1 MTSTTVYNTVY
12 NSEGPT
18 NITEGGISGMAFPD
32 YPESN
37 METMFGPVLLPKI
50 YAKGLSALEIASSG
64 SIILSVNDFET
75 LNISNDE
82 STRTTTFQS
91 ESNYHLKFYPG
102 DTDKTVQVA
111 DHTWTSETIDS
122 KDYQVMRTSQ
132 SAGYMLSND
141 VIVTGKLDLAGETA
155 FSGDV
160 LFGGQISVAKEVYL
174 NSNLDVV
181 GTSTLHDTLSVG
193 SGATLASTL
202 SVAGETQIRDKLSVA
217 LATTLA
223 STLSVAG
230 ETQIRDKLSVALATT
245 LASTLSV
252 GANVTMESELS
263 VASAT
268 TLAST
273 LSVSDNVTIEGQ
285 MSVNKEV
292 YLASNLTVNANA
304 EFVGPIFAVP
314 NGPETNRPATTA
326 PTGSIYFNSNTL
338 RFEGLHDLG
347 GSKEWLPFGGVI
359 DIDSDTYITA
369 EKNTDDDTLSFFAND
384 PDTARM
390 TMNSTDLS
398 INLDT
403 GISSKLSVG
412 GAVILNNTLS
422 VGNTSY
428 FKEQV
433 SIDSRLSVFEES
445 YFADTVTVVK
455 NAMMSSNL
463 SVTGYVDVVDRVQL
477 GSTLSVLDAVNFK
490 DTLSVDKNTSL
501 NSNLTVSGFTYN
513 TGQVEMASTLSV
525 ASAVYLATTLSVNG
539 NTSLMS
545 ELSVGGATK
554 LADVLSVNGNTS
566 LMSELSVGGATK
578 LADVLSV
585 NGNTSLF
592 AELSV
597 GQATKLASTLS
608 VGGASVL
615 LDTLSVG
622 ENTILRSR
630 LSVGNDVELSQHLS
644 VTENV
649 GIGGTLS
656 VNTAAYFDSAA
667 TMYINSI
674 KDATNKDG
682 SGTLIV
688 DVETLRI
695 NGNLDV
701 AGTYNTVDVATSKL
715 IVEDKLIVLS
725 TSSNYQSGD
734 DINDGTEDHA
744 DGNSGG
750 GFLIAG
756 KPSSTQLSDTS
767 LTSLANEDVW
777 EKSLKW
783 NVNDGM
789 PYLGYLQSDATN
801 DATYRD
807 RESYWELKGGAFHL
821 SADRMNDAGT
831 AVETVKYGFRI
842 NANDELEIIKKIGTA
857 DSKRVA
863 KFGITSAF

>member
-1 MTSTTVYNTVY
+1 M
-12 NSEGPT
+12 
-18 NITEGGISGMAFPD
+18 
-32 YPESN
+32 
-37 METMFGPVLLPKI
+37 
-50 YAKGLSALEIASSG
+50 
-64 SIILSVNDFET
+64 
-75 LNISNDE
+75 
-82 STRTTTFQS
+82 
-91 ESNYHLKFYPG
+91 
-102 DTDKTVQVA
+102 
-111 DHTWTSETIDS
+111 
-122 KDYQVMRTSQ
+122 
-132 SAGYMLSND
+132 
-141 VIVTGKLDLAGETA
+141 
-155 FSGDV
+155 
-160 LFGGQISVAKEVYL
+160 
-174 NSNLDVV
+174 
-181 GTSTLHDTLSVG
+181 
-193 SGATLASTL
+193 
-202 SVAGETQIRDKLSVA
+202 SVA

-285 MSVNKEV
+285 LSVNKEV
-292 YLASNLTVNANA
+292 FLASNLTVDANA
-304 EFVGPIFAVP
+304 TFTGPIFAVP

-433 SIDSRLSVFEES
+433 SIDSRLSVFEQS

-463 SVTGYVDVVDRVQL
+463 SVAGYVDVVDRVQL

-525 ASAVYLATTLSVNG
+525 ASAVYLATT
-539 NTSLMS
+539 
-545 ELSVGGATK
+545 
-554 LADVLSVNGNTS
+554 LSVNGNTS

-656 VNTAAYFDSAA
+656 VNTAAYFDGAA
-667 TMYINSI
+667 TLYINSI

-701 AGTYNTVDVATSKL
+701 AGTYNTVDVSTSKL

-725 TSSNYQSGD
+725 TSSNYQSGA
-734 DINDGTEDHA
+734 DINEGTEDHV

-767 LTSLANEDVW
+767 LTSLANEDLW

-801 DATYRD
+801 DNTYRD
-807 RESYWELKGGAFHL
+807 KESYWELKGGAFHL

-857 DSKRVA
+857 NSKRVA

>member
-1 MTSTTVYNTVY
+1 M
-12 NSEGPT
+12 
-18 NITEGGISGMAFPD
+18 
-32 YPESN
+32 
-37 METMFGPVLLPKI
+37 
-50 YAKGLSALEIASSG
+50 
-64 SIILSVNDFET
+64 
-75 LNISNDE
+75 
-82 STRTTTFQS
+82 
-91 ESNYHLKFYPG
+91 KFYPG

-141 VIVTGKLDLAGETA
+141 VVVTGKLDLAGETA

-202 SVAGETQIRDKLSVA
+202 SV
-217 LATTLA
+217 
-223 STLSVAG
+223 
-230 ETQIRDKLSVALATT
+230 
-245 LASTLSV
+245 
-252 GANVTMESELS
+252 
-263 VASAT
+263 
-268 TLAST
+268 
-273 LSVSDNVTIEGQ
+273 SDNVTIEGQ

-292 YLASNLTVNANA
+292 YLASNLTVDANA
-304 EFVGPIFAVP
+304 TFTGPIFAVP
-314 NGPETNRPATTA
+314 NGPEANRPATTA

-384 PDTARM
+384 ADTARM

-398 INLDT
+398 INLHT

-412 GAVILNNTLS
+412 GAVILDNTLS

-433 SIDSRLSVFEES
+433 SIDSRLSVFEGA
-445 YFADTVTVVK
+445 YFADTVNVVK
-455 NAMMSSNL
+455 NTMMSSNL
-463 SVTGYVDVVDRVQL
+463 SVAGYVDVVDRVQL

-490 DTLSVDKNTSL
+490 DTLTVDKNTSL
-501 NSNLTVSGFTYN
+501 NSNLTVSGYTYN

-525 ASAVYLATTLSVNG
+525 ASAVYLATT
-539 NTSLMS
+539 
-545 ELSVGGATK
+545 
-554 LADVLSVNGNTS
+554 LSVNGNTS

-622 ENTILRSR
+622 ENTILRSQ
-630 LSVGNDVELSQHLS
+630 LSVGNNVELSQHLS
-644 VTENV
+644 VTQNV
-649 GIGGTLS
+649 AIGGLLS
-656 VNTAAYFDSAA
+656 VNTAAYFDGDA

-682 SGTLIV
+682 TGTLIV

-734 DINDGTEDHA
+734 DINDGTEDNA
-744 DGNSGG
+744 SGNSGG

-857 DSKRVA
+857 DSRRVA

>member
-1 MTSTTVYNTVY
+1 
-12 NSEGPT
+12 
-18 NITEGGISGMAFPD
+18 
-32 YPESN
+32 
-37 METMFGPVLLPKI
+37 
-50 YAKGLSALEIASSG
+50 
-64 SIILSVNDFET
+64 
-75 LNISNDE
+75 
-82 STRTTTFQS
+82 
-91 ESNYHLKFYPG
+91 
-102 DTDKTVQVA
+102 
-111 DHTWTSETIDS
+111 
-122 KDYQVMRTSQ
+122 
-132 SAGYMLSND
+132 
-141 VIVTGKLDLAGETA
+141 
-155 FSGDV
+155 
-160 LFGGQISVAKEVYL
+160 
-174 NSNLDVV
+174 
-181 GTSTLHDTLSVG
+181 
-193 SGATLASTL
+193 
-202 SVAGETQIRDKLSVA
+202 
-217 LATTLA
+217 
-223 STLSVAG
+223 
-230 ETQIRDKLSVALATT
+230 
-245 LASTLSV
+245 
-252 GANVTMESELS
+252 
-263 VASAT
+263 
-268 TLAST
+268 
-273 LSVSDNVTIEGQ
+273 
-285 MSVNKEV
+285 
-292 YLASNLTVNANA
+292 
-304 EFVGPIFAVP
+304 
-314 NGPETNRPATTA
+314 
-326 PTGSIYFNSNTL
+326 
-338 RFEGLHDLG
+338 
-347 GSKEWLPFGGVI
+347 
-359 DIDSDTYITA
+359 
-369 EKNTDDDTLSFFAND
+369 
-384 PDTARM
+384 
-390 TMNSTDLS
+390 
-398 INLDT
+398 
-403 GISSKLSVG
+403 
-412 GAVILNNTLS
+412 
-422 VGNTSY
+422 
-428 FKEQV
+428 
-433 SIDSRLSVFEES
+433 
-445 YFADTVTVVK
+445 
-455 NAMMSSNL
+455 
-463 SVTGYVDVVDRVQL
+463 
-477 GSTLSVLDAVNFK
+477 
-490 DTLSVDKNTSL
+490 
-501 NSNLTVSGFTYN
+501 
-513 TGQVEMASTLSV
+513 MASTLSV

-608 VGGASVL
+608 VGGSSVL

-644 VTENV
+644 VTQNV

-682 SGTLIV
+682 TGTLIV
-688 DVETLRI
+688 DVETFRI

-715 IVEDKLIVLS
+715 IVEDKLIILS
-725 TSSNYQSGD
+725 TSSNYVSGD

-789 PYLGYLQSDATN
+789 PYLGYLQSDSTN
-801 DATYRD
+801 DSTYRD

-821 SADRMNDAGT
+821 SADRMNTAGT

>member
-18 NITEGGISGMAFPD
+18 NVTEGGISGMAFPN

-102 DTDKTVQVA
+102 DADKTVQVA
-111 DHTWTSETIDS
+111 DHIWTSETIDS

-141 VIVTGKLDLAGETA
+141 VVVTGKLDLAGETA

-193 SGATLASTL
+193 SGA
-202 SVAGETQIRDKLSVA
+202 I
-217 LATTLA
+217 LA

-252 GANVTMESELS
+252 GDDVTMESKLS
-263 VASAT
+263 VALAT

-273 LSVSDNVTIEGQ
+273 LSVGDNVTMEGQ
-285 MSVNKEV
+285 LSINKEV
-292 YLASNLTVNANA
+292 YMASNLTVGANA
-304 EFVGPIFAVP
+304 EFVGPIFAIP

-347 GSKEWLPFGGVI
+347 GSKEWLPFGGVV

-369 EKNTDDDTLSFFAND
+369 EKTTDDDTLSFFAAD
-384 PDTARM
+384 ADTARM

-398 INLDT
+398 INLHT
-403 GISSKLSVG
+403 GISNKLSVG
-412 GAVILNNTLS
+412 GAVILDNTLS
-422 VGNTSY
+422 VGNTAY
-428 FKEQV
+428 FKEEV
-433 SIDSRLSVFEES
+433 SIDSRLSVFEEA
-445 YFADTVTVVK
+445 YFTDTVTVVK

-463 SVTGYVDVVDRVQL
+463 SVAGYADVVDRVQL

-566 LMSELSVGGATK
+566 L
-578 LADVLSV
+578 
-585 NGNTSLF
+585 F

-608 VGGASVL
+608 VGGSSVL

-644 VTENV
+644 VTQNV

-682 SGTLIV
+682 TGTLIV
-688 DVETLRI
+688 DVETFRI

-715 IVEDKLIVLS
+715 IVEDKLIILS
-725 TSSNYQSGD
+725 TSSNYVSGD

-789 PYLGYLQSDATN
+789 PYLGYLQSDSTN
-801 DATYRD
+801 DSTYRD

-821 SADRMNDAGT
+821 SADRMNTAGT